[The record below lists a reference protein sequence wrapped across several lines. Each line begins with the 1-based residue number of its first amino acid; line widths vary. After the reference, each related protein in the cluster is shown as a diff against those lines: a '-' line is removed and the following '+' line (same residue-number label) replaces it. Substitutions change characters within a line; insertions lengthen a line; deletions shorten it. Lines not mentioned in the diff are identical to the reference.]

1 MQQAMRIG
9 VDFDNTLCD
18 YDQVFVAAAKTR
30 QLIDAGFIGSK
41 QAVRNH
47 IRQSPGGEIAWQ
59 RLQGH
64 VYGSGIAGAFLFDGV
79 GEFLMACRHHGC
91 DVFVVSHKTQFGH
104 YDPQRV
110 DLRQAALGWMG
121 DHGFFD
127 EARFGLHHARVFF
140 ENTRA
145 AKLKRIRSI
154 GCTHF
159 IDDLIEVF
167 TDAGFPQGVHPI
179 LFSAVPGAAEEL
191 PGATVCP
198 TWRHIAKAIFANNGR
213 D

>member
-9 VDFDNTLCD
+9 IDFDNTLCD
-18 YDQVFVAAAKTR
+18 YDQVFVAAAKR
-30 QLIDAGFIGSK
+30 RELIDAGFAGSK
-41 QAVRNH
+41 QAVRDH
-47 IRQSPGGEIAWQ
+47 IRQSPGGEMAWQ

-64 VYGSGIAGAFLFDGV
+64 VYGTGIAGALLFDGV
-79 GEFLMACRHHGC
+79 GDFLMACRQHGC

-110 DLRQAALGWMG
+110 DLRQTALGWMG

-127 EARFGLHHARVFF
+127 EARFGLRRDRVFF

-167 TDAGFPQGVHPI
+167 TDAGFPRGVHPI
-179 LFSAVPGAAEEL
+179 LFSAAPRAAEEL
-191 PGATVCP
+191 PAGTVCP
-198 TWRHIAKAIFANNGR
+198 SWRHVAEAVFNGHG
-213 D
+213 